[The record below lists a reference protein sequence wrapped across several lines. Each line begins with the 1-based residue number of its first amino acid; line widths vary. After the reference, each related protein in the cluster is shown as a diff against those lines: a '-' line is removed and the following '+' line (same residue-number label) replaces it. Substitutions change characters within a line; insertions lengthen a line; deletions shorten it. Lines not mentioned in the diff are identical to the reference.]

1 MNLTFFTTCFQIKPD
16 KGLTERGTAMEDMHH
31 IFTRFKEEFPEVYNR
46 HEALGKEIHEKVGPL
61 DENSRWLIKIAIS
74 AACNHKRALA
84 THIKKAQAAGVTD
97 AEIKHALL
105 LLIPTV
111 GFPMFMKAYSI
122 LESGK

>member
-1 MNLTFFTTCFQIKPD
+1 
-16 KGLTERGTAMEDMHH
+16 MEGMHQ
-31 IFTRFKEEFPEVYNR
+31 IFTRFKEEFPEVYSR
-46 HEALGKEIHEKVGPL
+46 HEALGKEIHEKAGPL
-61 DENSRWLIKIAIS
+61 GENSRWLIKIAIS

-111 GFPMFMKAYSI
+111 GFPMFMKAYSV
-122 LESGK
+122 LENGK